1 MSSEKCVLHFPRWMI
16 QRGDVVT
23 DILNIVNTLDSVP
36 DIAQREDSGG
46 PRPVASWSHCE
57 GGQYLTSYVSL

>member
-1 MSSEKCVLHFPRWMI
+1 MSSEKCLLHFPRWMI
-16 QRGDVVT
+16 QRGDRHS
-23 DILNIVNTLDSVP
+23 LCLYSVL

-46 PRPVASWSHCE
+46 PRLVASWSHCE

>member
-1 MSSEKCVLHFPRWMI
+1 MSSEKYLLHFPRWMI

-23 DILNIVNTLDSVP
+23 DNLCLDSVP